1 MSARHRRA
9 QLGLLAVSLSIAL
22 STQAAQVAPVVLQCS
37 NLFDSATGRLLGEH
51 SLIIEDG
58 RIREVRPG
66 RVEAFDLDARTT
78 SIDLSGHTCL
88 PGLID
93 MHVHLGS
100 QTSPAAYSEGF
111 RLNPEDYALRS
122 VAYAETTLRA
132 GFTTV
137 RDLGGL
143 QTLALRDAINQGRVK
158 GPRIF
163 GAGKSIATTGG
174 HADPRNGINRELAQ
188 SLGWPGPEEGVV
200 AGPYESRRA
209 VRQRYKEGS
218 DVIKI
223 TATGGVL
230 SFAKSGDNP
239 QFMED
244 EIRAVVETARDYGY
258 KVAAHAH
265 GKEGMRRAIAAGVDS
280 IEHGTYMDEELFKL
294 MREKGTWYVPTI
306 TAGVFVS
313 EKSREPGY
321 YPEIVRPKAQRIG
334 ALIQGTAG
342 RAHAAGVKIAFGT
355 DAGVF
360 PHGDNA
366 REFVLMTEAGIPAD
380 YALQAATKH
389 AAELLGETENLGSL
403 EPGKFADVV
412 AVAGNPLE
420 DIALMRDVRFVMK
433 GGEVVRAP

>member
-1 MSARHRRA
+1 MSARHHRA
-9 QLGLLAVSLSIAL
+9 QFGLLAVSLSAAL
-22 STQAAQVAPVVLQCS
+22 VAQASPQVLHCGRI
-37 NLFDSATGRLLGEH
+37 FDANSARLLGEH
-51 SLIIEDG
+51 SLVIEEG
-58 RIREVRPG
+58 RIKEVHAG
-66 RVEAFDLDARTT
+66 KVEAATLGEDATA
-78 SIDLSGHTCL
+78 IDLSGHTCL

-122 VAYAETTLRA
+122 VGYAETTLKA

-143 QTLALRDAINQGRVK
+143 QTLALRNAINEGRIT

-163 GAGKSIATTGG
+163 AAGKSLATTGG
-174 HADPRNGINRELAQ
+174 HADPRNGINRELAE

-200 AGPYESRRA
+200 AGPYEARRA
-209 VRQRYKEGS
+209 VRQRYKDGS
-218 DVIKI
+218 DVIKL

-230 SFAKSGDNP
+230 SFARSGDNP

-244 EIRAVVETARDYGY
+244 EIRAIVETARDYGY

-265 GKEGMRRAIAAGVDS
+265 GKEGMRRAVAAGVDS
-280 IEHGTYMDEELFKL
+280 IEHGTYMDEDVFRL

-306 TAGVFVS
+306 SAGVFVS
-313 EKSREPGY
+313 EKAREVGY

-342 RAHAAGVKIAFGT
+342 RAHAAGVRIAFGT

-366 REFVLMTEAGIPAD
+366 REFELMVQAGMPAGF
-380 YALQAATKH
+380 ALQSATRN
-389 AAELLGETENLGSL
+389 AAELLGEWESLGSL
-403 EPGKFADVV
+403 EAGKFADVV
-412 AVAGNPLE
+412 AVAGNPVE
-420 DIALMRDVRFVMK
+420 NIALMRDVQFVMK
-433 GGEVVRAP
+433 AGSVVKAP

>member
-1 MSARHRRA
+1 MSVHHRRA
-9 QLGLLAVSLSIAL
+9 QFGLLAVSLIAAL
-22 STQAAQVAPVVLQCS
+22 AAQAAPQVMHCGQV
-37 NLFDSATGRLLGEH
+37 FDANSARLLGAH
-51 SLIIEDG
+51 SLVVEDG
-58 RIREVRPG
+58 RITQVSEN
-66 RVEAFDLDARTT
+66 RVEASSLGSDATA
-78 SIDLSGHTCL
+78 IDLSGHTCL

-111 RLNPEDYALRS
+111 RMNPEDYALRS
-122 VAYAETTLRA
+122 VGYAETTLKA

-143 QTLALRDAINQGRVK
+143 QTIALRNAINEGRVV

-163 GAGKSIATTGG
+163 AAGKSLATTGG
-174 HADPRNGINRELAQ
+174 HADPRNGINRELAE

-200 AGPYESRRA
+200 AGPYEARRA

-218 DVIKI
+218 DVIKL

-244 EIRAVVETARDYGY
+244 EIRAVVETARDYGF

-265 GKEGMRRAIAAGVDS
+265 GKEGMRRAVAAGVDS
-280 IEHGTYMDEELFKL
+280 IEHGTYMDEDVFAL

-306 TAGVFVS
+306 SAGVFVS
-313 EKSREPGY
+313 EKAREIGY
-321 YPEIVRPKAQRIG
+321 YPEIVRPKAERIG
-334 ALIQGTAG
+334 ALIQATAG
-342 RAHAAGVKIAFGT
+342 RAQAAGVKIAFGT

-366 REFVLMTEAGIPAD
+366 REFVLMVEAGMPANL
-380 YALQAATKH
+380 ALQSATRN
-389 AAELLGETENLGSL
+389 AAELLGESASLGSL
-403 EPGKFADVV
+403 EVGKYADVV

-420 DIALMRDVRFVMK
+420 NIALMREVQFVMK
-433 GGEVVRAP
+433 AGAVVKAP

>member
-1 MSARHRRA
+1 MHARHRRA
-9 QLGLLAVSLSIAL
+9 QLGLLTVSLTAAL
-22 STQAAQVAPVVLQCS
+22 AAQAAPQVLHCGQV
-37 NLFDSATGRLLGEH
+37 FDANSARLLGEH
-51 SLIIEDG
+51 SLVVNEG
-58 RIREVRPG
+58 RITEVRAG
-66 RVEAFDLDARTT
+66 KVDAASLGADATA
-78 SIDLSGHTCL
+78 IDLSAHTCL

-122 VAYAETTLRA
+122 VGYAETTLKA

-143 QTLALRDAINQGRVK
+143 QTIALRNAINEGRIL

-163 GAGKSIATTGG
+163 AAGKSIATTGG
-174 HADPRNGINRELAQ
+174 HADPRNGINRELSE

-200 AGPYESRRA
+200 AGPYEARRA

-218 DVIKI
+218 DVIKL

-230 SFAKSGDNP
+230 SFAKSADNP

-244 EIRAVVETARDYGY
+244 EIRAIVETARDYGFR
-258 KVAAHAH
+258 VAAHAH
-265 GKEGMRRAIAAGVDS
+265 GKEGMRRAVAAGVDS
-280 IEHGTYMDEELFKL
+280 IEHGTYMDEEIFKL

-306 TAGVFVS
+306 SAGVFVS
-313 EKSREPGY
+313 EKAREAGY

-366 REFVLMTEAGIPAD
+366 REFELMVEAGMPANF
-380 YALQAATKH
+380 ALQSATKN
-389 AAELLGETENLGSL
+389 AAELLGEWESLGSL
-403 EPGKFADVV
+403 EAGKFADVV
-412 AVAGNPLE
+412 AVAGNPIE
-420 DIALMRDVRFVMK
+420 NIGLMRNVQFVMK
-433 GGEVVRAP
+433 AGAVVKAP

>member
-1 MSARHRRA
+1 MFAPHRRA
-9 QLGLLAVSLSIAL
+9 QLGLLAVSLTAAL
-22 STQAAQVAPVVLQCS
+22 AAQAAPQVLHCGQV
-37 NLFDSATGRLLGEH
+37 FDANSARLLGPH
-51 SLIIEDG
+51 SLVVEEG
-58 RIREVRPG
+58 RITQVSAS
-66 RVEAFDLDARTT
+66 RVEASSLGSDATA
-78 SIDLSGHTCL
+78 IDLSGHTCL

-111 RLNPEDYALRS
+111 RMNPEDYALRS
-122 VAYAETTLRA
+122 VGYAETTLKA

-143 QTLALRDAINQGRVK
+143 QTIALRNAINEGRIA

-163 GAGKSIATTGG
+163 AAGKSLATTGG
-174 HADPRNGINRELAQ
+174 HADPRNGINRELAE

-200 AGPYESRRA
+200 AGPYEARRA

-218 DVIKI
+218 DVIKL

-244 EIRAVVETARDYGY
+244 EIRAIVDTARDYGF

-265 GKEGMRRAIAAGVDS
+265 GKEGMRRAVAAGVDS
-280 IEHGTYMDEELFKL
+280 IEHGTYMDEDIFAL

-306 TAGVFVS
+306 SAGVFVS
-313 EKSREPGY
+313 EKAREIGY
-321 YPEIVRPKAQRIG
+321 YPEIVRPKAERIG
-334 ALIQGTAG
+334 ALIQATAG
-342 RAHAAGVKIAFGT
+342 RAQAAGVKIAFGT

-366 REFVLMTEAGIPAD
+366 REFVLMVEAGMPANL
-380 YALQAATKH
+380 ALQSATRN
-389 AAELLGETENLGSL
+389 AAELLGESASIGSL
-403 EPGKFADVV
+403 EVGKYADVV
-412 AVAGNPLE
+412 AVAGNPLQN
-420 DIALMRDVRFVMK
+420 IALMREVQFVMK
-433 GGEVVRAP
+433 GGAVVKAP

>member
-1 MSARHRRA
+1 MSFNRSRAPARS
-9 QLGLLAVSLSIAL
+9 LLFVALCAGGAV
-22 STQAAQVAPVVLQCS
+22 QAAPQVLHCGQ
-37 NLFDSATGRLLGEH
+37 LFDANAARLVGEH
-51 SLIIEDG
+51 SLVIEDG
-58 RIREVRPG
+58 RIREVRAG
-66 RVEAFDLDARTT
+66 KVDVASLGADATA
-78 SIDLSGHTCL
+78 IDLSAHTCL

-122 VAYAETTLRA
+122 VGYAETTLKA

-143 QTLALRDAINQGRVK
+143 QTLALRNAINEGRIL

-163 GAGKSIATTGG
+163 AAGKSIATTGG
-174 HADPRNGINRELAQ
+174 HADPRNGINRELAE

-200 AGPYESRRA
+200 AGPYEARRA

-218 DVIKI
+218 DVIKL

-244 EIRAVVETARDYGY
+244 EIRAIVETARDYGY
-258 KVAAHAH
+258 RVAAHAH
-265 GKEGMRRAIAAGVDS
+265 GKEGMRRAVAAGVDS
-280 IEHGTYMDEELFKL
+280 IEHGTYMDEDVFKL

-306 TAGVFVS
+306 SAGVFVS
-313 EKSREPGY
+313 EKAREAGY

-342 RAHAAGVKIAFGT
+342 RAHAAGVRIAFGT

-366 REFVLMTEAGIPAD
+366 REFELMVEAGMPAGF
-380 YALQAATKH
+380 ALQSATKN
-389 AAELLGETENLGSL
+389 AAELLGEWESLGSL
-403 EPGKFADVV
+403 EAGKFADVV
-412 AVAGNPLE
+412 AVRGNPIE
-420 DIALMRDVRFVMK
+420 DIALMREVPFVMK
-433 GGEVVRAP
+433 AGAVVKAP

>member
-1 MSARHRRA
+1 MSFNRSRAPARS
-9 QLGLLAVSLSIAL
+9 LLFVALCAGGAV
-22 STQAAQVAPVVLQCS
+22 QAAPQVLHCGQ
-37 NLFDSATGRLLGEH
+37 LFDANAARLVGEH
-51 SLIIEDG
+51 SLVIEDG
-58 RIREVRPG
+58 RIREVRAG
-66 RVEAFDLDARTT
+66 RVEAASLGADATA
-78 SIDLSGHTCL
+78 IDLSAHTCL

-122 VAYAETTLRA
+122 VGYAETTLKA

-143 QTLALRDAINQGRVK
+143 QTLALRNAINEGRIL

-163 GAGKSIATTGG
+163 AAGKSIATTGG
-174 HADPRNGINRELAQ
+174 HADPRNGINRELAE

-200 AGPYESRRA
+200 AGPYEARRA

-218 DVIKI
+218 DVIKL

-244 EIRAVVETARDYGY
+244 EIRAIVETARDYGY
-258 KVAAHAH
+258 RVAAHAH
-265 GKEGMRRAIAAGVDS
+265 GKEGMRRAVAAGVDS
-280 IEHGTYMDEELFKL
+280 IEHGTYMDEDVFKL

-306 TAGVFVS
+306 SAGVFVS
-313 EKSREPGY
+313 EKAREAGY

-342 RAHAAGVKIAFGT
+342 RAHAAGVRIAFGT

-366 REFVLMTEAGIPAD
+366 REFELMVEAGMPAGF
-380 YALQAATKH
+380 ALQSATKN
-389 AAELLGETENLGSL
+389 AAELLGEWESLGSL
-403 EPGKFADVV
+403 EAGKFADVV
-412 AVAGNPLE
+412 AVRGNPIE
-420 DIALMRDVRFVMK
+420 DIALMREVPFVMK
-433 GGEVVRAP
+433 AGAVVKAP

>member
-1 MSARHRRA
+1 MSFNRSRAPARS
-9 QLGLLAVSLSIAL
+9 LLFVALCAGGAV
-22 STQAAQVAPVVLQCS
+22 QAAPQVLHCGQ
-37 NLFDSATGRLLGEH
+37 LFDANAARLVGEH
-51 SLIIEDG
+51 SLVIEDG
-58 RIREVRPG
+58 RIREVRAG
-66 RVEAFDLDARTT
+66 KVDVASLGADATA
-78 SIDLSGHTCL
+78 IDLSAHTCL

-122 VAYAETTLRA
+122 VGYAETTLKA

-143 QTLALRDAINQGRVK
+143 QTLALRNAINEGRIL

-163 GAGKSIATTGG
+163 AAGKSIATTGG
-174 HADPRNGINRELAQ
+174 HADPRNGINRELAE

-200 AGPYESRRA
+200 AGPYEARRA

-218 DVIKI
+218 DVIKL

-244 EIRAVVETARDYGY
+244 EIRAIVETARDYGY
-258 KVAAHAH
+258 RVAAHAH
-265 GKEGMRRAIAAGVDS
+265 GKEGMRRAVAAGVDS
-280 IEHGTYMDEELFKL
+280 IEHGTYMDEDVFKL

-306 TAGVFVS
+306 SAGVYVS
-313 EKSREPGY
+313 EKAREVGY

-342 RAHAAGVKIAFGT
+342 RAHAAGVRIAFGT

-366 REFVLMTEAGIPAD
+366 REFELMVEAGMPASF
-380 YALQAATKH
+380 ALQSATKN
-389 AAELLGETENLGSL
+389 AAELLGEWESLGSL
-403 EPGKFADVV
+403 EAGKFADVV
-412 AVAGNPLE
+412 AVRGNPIE
-420 DIALMRDVRFVMK
+420 DIALMREVPFVMK
-433 GGEVVRAP
+433 AGAVVKAP

>member
-1 MSARHRRA
+1 MSAPHRRA
-9 QLGLLAVSLSIAL
+9 QLGLLAVSLTAAL
-22 STQAAQVAPVVLQCS
+22 AAQAAPQVLHCGQVFDANSARVLG
-37 NLFDSATGRLLGEH
+37 AH
-51 SLIIEDG
+51 SLVVEDG
-58 RIREVRPG
+58 RITQVSAS
-66 RVEAFDLDARTT
+66 RVEASSLGSDATA
-78 SIDLSGHTCL
+78 IDLSGHTCL

-111 RLNPEDYALRS
+111 RMNPEDYALRS
-122 VAYAETTLRA
+122 VGYAETTLKA

-143 QTLALRDAINQGRVK
+143 QTIALRNAINEGRIV

-163 GAGKSIATTGG
+163 AAGKSLATTGG
-174 HADPRNGINRELAQ
+174 HADPRNGINRELAE

-200 AGPYESRRA
+200 AGPYEARRA

-218 DVIKI
+218 DVIKL

-244 EIRAVVETARDYGY
+244 EIRAIVETARDYGF

-265 GKEGMRRAIAAGVDS
+265 GKEGMRRAVAAGVDS
-280 IEHGTYMDEELFKL
+280 IEHGTYMDEDVFAL

-306 TAGVFVS
+306 SAGVFVS
-313 EKSREPGY
+313 EKAREIGY
-321 YPEIVRPKAQRIG
+321 YPEIVRPKAERIG
-334 ALIQGTAG
+334 ALIQATAG
-342 RAHAAGVKIAFGT
+342 RAQAAGVKIAFGT

-366 REFVLMTEAGIPAD
+366 REFVLMVEAGMPANL
-380 YALQAATKH
+380 ALQSATRN
-389 AAELLGETENLGSL
+389 AAELLGESASLGSL
-403 EPGKFADVV
+403 EVGKYADVV
-412 AVAGNPLE
+412 AVAGDPLQN
-420 DIALMRDVRFVMK
+420 IALMRDVQFVMK
-433 GGEVVRAP
+433 AGAVVKAP

>member
-9 QLGLLAVSLSIAL
+9 QLGLLAVSITATLAV
-22 STQAAQVAPVVLQCS
+22 QAAPQVLLCS
-37 NLFDSATGRLLGEH
+37 NVFDSASGRLLGEH
-51 SLIIEDG
+51 SLVIEDG
-58 RIREVRPG
+58 RIKELRPG
-66 RVEAFDLDARTT
+66 RLDAASLGADTHA
-78 SIDLSGHTCL
+78 IDLSGHTCL

-93 MHVHLGS
+93 MHVHMSS
-100 QTSPAAYSEGF
+100 QTSRDAYSEGF

-122 VAYAETTLRA
+122 VAYAEATLRA
-132 GFTTV
+132 GFTSV

-143 QTLALRDAINQGRVK
+143 QTLALRDAIDEGRLP

-188 SLGWPGPEEGVV
+188 SLGWPGPEEGVI
-200 AGPYESRRA
+200 AGPYEARRA

-218 DVIKI
+218 DLIKI

-244 EIRAVVETARDYGY
+244 EIRAVVETAHDYGF

-280 IEHGTYMDEELFKL
+280 IEHGTYMDDELFKL

-313 EKSREPGY
+313 EKSREAGY
-321 YPEIVRPKAQRIG
+321 YPEIVRPKAARIG

-342 RAHAAGVKIAFGT
+342 RAHKAGVRIAFGT

-366 REFVLMTEAGIPAD
+366 REFELMVEAGIPAA

-389 AAELLGETENLGSL
+389 AAELLGETQNLGSL
-403 EPGKFADVV
+403 EPGKHADVV
-412 AVAGNPLE
+412 AVAGNPIE
-420 DIALMRDVRFVMK
+420 NIALMREVRFVMK
-433 GGEVVRAP
+433 GGAVVRAP